1 MGLLDYY
8 KQFSGMTEEEIGDEL
23 RTRAQERRQR
33 ALAKIE
39 TLDLSKTTWPEFPH
53 PDVVAAVTFAARGA
67 LNQAPDPD
75 TVELRR
81 ELARR
86 SGLETDRV
94 VAGHGAAQLLGRALL
109 ALLEPGD
116 EVLVPWPSYGLYPP
130 MVRRAG
136 GRPVA
141 LEHGFDPE
149 RLRSAVGERTRV
161 IVLCNPND
169 PTGEH
174 ISAAALGEL
183 LQDLPERVWV
193 LLDEALGDFV
203 AAEEPFSSLELLD
216 DHPRL
221 IAFRTLSKVYGLA
234 GLRCG
239 WALGGSGSEETL
251 ARLAPELGLSTPV
264 QAGALEALHKCGAQ
278 VGRRRAAVVGE
289 RARIL
294 DALGELPI
302 GAGPS
307 EANFVWL
314 RARGLGNV
322 ELAER
327 LRRFGV
333 LVWPGT
339 EVGDSDH
346 VRAAVQS
353 PAASDRLID
362 ALTRASEQAPDG
374 G

>member
-1 MGLLDYY
+1 VGLLDYY
-8 KQFSGMTEEEIGDEL
+8 KQFSGMTEEEVGIEL
-23 RTRAQERRQR
+23 RARAQERRRR

-67 LNQAPDPD
+67 LNQAPDPE

-81 ELARR
+81 ELGRR
-86 SGLETDRV
+86 AGLETSRV
-94 VAGHGAAQLLGRALL
+94 VAGPGAAQLLGQALV
-109 ALLEPGD
+109 ALLEPDD
-116 EVLVPWPSYGLYPP
+116 EVIVPWPSYGLYPP
-130 MVRRAG
+130 LVRRAG
-136 GRPVA
+136 GRPVV
-141 LEHGFDPE
+141 LEHGFDVE
-149 RLRSAVGERTRV
+149 RLRSAVNARTRA

-174 ISAAALGEL
+174 LGAGALGEL
-183 LQDLPERVWV
+183 LGGLPERVWV
-193 LLDEALGDFV
+193 LLDEALADFV
-203 AAEEPFSSLELLD
+203 EAEEPFASLELLD
-216 DHPRL
+216 DHARL
-221 IAFRTLSKVYGLA
+221 IAFRTLSKIYGLA

-239 WALGGSGSEETL
+239 WALGAAGTEEVL

-264 QAGALEALHKCGAQ
+264 QAGALEALHKCGPQ
-278 VGRRRAAVVGE
+278 VGRRRASVLVE
-289 RARIL
+289 RERIL
-294 DALGELPI
+294 AGLGDLPFD
-302 GAGPS
+302 AGPS

-353 PAASDRLID
+353 AAATDRLLE
-362 ALTRASEQAPDG
+362 ALGRASG
-374 G
+374 